1 MCYFHAFSFFRIK
14 FTAAMANKVKNKIR
28 EQTKNRVRIFRGIQS
43 ILKQDNIS
51 LVNTMQL
58 KKKVLKPNSSTASEK
73 VETPSLSD
81 KLRSWSIDFYIKR
94 RAITALLKILR
105 SFGIPSLPA
114 DCRAL
119 LKTPRTIQIEARS
132 GGQYWHN
139 GLENVLSQVFCNLPF
154 NLRTEINVSMDGLPL
169 HKSTT
174 KCFWPILIN
183 FHGMYLGET

>member
-1 MCYFHAFSFFRIK
+1 
-14 FTAAMANKVKNKIR
+14 MANKVKNKIR